1 MFRAR
6 YMKQILNTYKNSPV
20 IIQNLLIS
28 AYGLYW
34 KRRRLG
40 GEFKGHVSE
49 FKKREKYTQEQWRE
63 YQTKELRKL
72 LIHAFDTV
80 PFYNKHYSE
89 HGFGHKDF
97 EKFEIEDLKK
107 LPFLEKDELRKYGTT
122 TLLSTKRKKGAFLSS
137 SGSTGT
143 PIKAF
148 FTKEAQ
154 QIWSA
159 AYEARV
165 RNWAGVD
172 YKMRRGMIGGRRIL
186 PEANAKPPYFRK
198 NYAEK
203 QVYFS
208 AYHLSPET
216 ASNYLKG
223 IKDNQLDYMVGYAM
237 SNYLLAEFIEKKGL
251 QAPKLKAVLT
261 SSEKLTQEMRSTMER
276 VYNCKVY
283 DAYSGVESCG
293 LISEN
298 SHGELLFSP
307 DTGIMEVVDD
317 EGKDVAH
324 GEAGEV
330 ISTGLLNF
338 DQPLIR
344 YRIGDRVKL
353 SKNQETAS
361 GLHMPKIDEIE
372 GRTEDVVTA
381 KDGRKMVRFHG
392 LFVDIP
398 KLVVAQLVQNTM
410 EDYTINIVVEN
421 GFSKQEEEEM
431 KKRLRSQV
439 GEVSVQFNQLM
450 EIPRNKN
457 GKFRAVISK
466 VP

>member
-1 MFRAR
+1 
-6 YMKQILNTYKNSPV
+6 MKNKIQTAYKKSPV
-20 IIQNLLIS
+20 FIQNLLIS
-28 AYGLYW
+28 AYGFYW
-34 KRRRLG
+34 KSRRLG
-40 GEFKGHVSE
+40 GVFKTHVNEFKR
-49 FKKREKYTQEQWRE
+49 REKFTKDQWRE

-72 LIHAFDTV
+72 LAHAFDTV
-80 PFYNKHYSE
+80 PYYKKLYAE
-89 HGFGHKDF
+89 HGFGPEDF
-97 EKFEIEDLKK
+97 KKFEIEDLKK
-107 LPFLEKDELRKYGTT
+107 LPCLEKEELRKYGTT
-122 TLLSTKRKKGAFLSS
+122 TLLSTKRKKGTFLSS

-148 FTKEAQ
+148 FTKEAH

-159 AYEARV
+159 AYEARI

-172 YKMRRGMIGGRRIL
+172 HTMSRGMIGGRRIL
-186 PEANAKPPYFRK
+186 PDADAKPPYFRK

-223 IKDNQLDYMVGYAM
+223 IKDSQLDYMVGYAM
-237 SNYLLAEFIEKKGL
+237 SNYLLAEFIEKKEL

-324 GEAGEV
+324 GDAGEV

-353 SKNQETAS
+353 SKNQETVS

-398 KLVVAQLVQNTM
+398 KLVVAQLIQNTT
-410 EDYTINIVVEN
+410 EDYTINVVVED
-421 GFSKQEEEEM
+421 GFSRLEEEEM
-431 KKRLRSQV
+431 KKRLCSQV
-439 GEVSVQFNQLM
+439 GEVSVQFNQLK